1 MTLLSKKF
9 VKVLEMEGGKKKAP
23 LICQT
28 AAGKAS
34 ELVNQANGKHH

>member
-1 MTLLSKKF
+1 
-9 VKVLEMEGGKKKAP
+9 MEGGKKAP

-34 ELVNQANGKHH
+34 ELVDQANGKQR